1 MTSGPKFTDL
11 FSPNVEGIVIQNAL
25 VRFWI
30 SSSISEIFTAELWSH
45 PKSGQILHVFG
56 P

>member
-1 MTSGPKFTDL
+1 MTSGSKFTKL
-11 FSPNVEGIVIQNAL
+11 LSPNPEGIVVQNVL
-25 VRFWI
+25 VRFSI
-30 SSSISEIFTAELWSH
+30 SSSFLEIFAAKVWSH